1 MPFLQRRKKQR
12 FSKPEI
18 NFWLTNSKF
27 RRIIVYGVERHL
39 SQSRNLCVKCFAD
52 GELPQE
58 RKVYPAVQI
67 SHPAVT
73 LGHIIQRAEQSVRFF
88 LPEAT
93 TEIQEVKNMS
103 QLKKI
108 QSSLLEMKSIYALAA
123 IAMLLALRIVL
134 GFFANNVKLSAAF
147 LPIAVT
153 GVMFGPI
160 PAAIVGALGD
170 ILSFIIA
177 PTGAYFPGFTING
190 FITGFIYGMFLYKN
204 NVTPL
209 RVVLAWFTNMLCV
222 ETFLIAFWLY
232 TLYGGGST
240 PYTVYLTAR
249 FISVA
254 VKCIPEIILVFA
266 LGKLAGKIRVPHAI
280 KRT

>member
-1 MPFLQRRKKQR
+1 
-12 FSKPEI
+12 
-18 NFWLTNSKF
+18 
-27 RRIIVYGVERHL
+27 
-39 SQSRNLCVKCFAD
+39 
-52 GELPQE
+52 
-58 RKVYPAVQI
+58 
-67 SHPAVT
+67 
-73 LGHIIQRAEQSVRFF
+73 
-88 LPEAT
+88 
-93 TEIQEVKNMS
+93 MS

-134 GFFANNVKLSAAF
+134 GFFANSTLPFFGNNVKLSAAF

-266 LGKLAGKIRVPHAI
+266 LGKLSLIHI
-280 KRT
+280 

>member
-1 MPFLQRRKKQR
+1 M
-12 FSKPEI
+12 
-18 NFWLTNSKF
+18 TNSKF
-27 RRIIVYGVERHL
+27 RRIIAYGVERHL

-73 LGHIIQRAEQSVRFF
+73 LGLIIQRAEQSVRFF

-134 GFFANNVKLSAAF
+134 GFFANSTLPFFGNNVKLSAAF

>member
-1 MPFLQRRKKQR
+1 M
-12 FSKPEI
+12 
-18 NFWLTNSKF
+18 
-27 RRIIVYGVERHL
+27 
-39 SQSRNLCVKCFAD
+39 
-52 GELPQE
+52 
-58 RKVYPAVQI
+58 
-67 SHPAVT
+67 
-73 LGHIIQRAEQSVRFF
+73 
-88 LPEAT
+88 
-93 TEIQEVKNMS
+93 
-103 QLKKI
+103 
-108 QSSLLEMKSIYALAA
+108 
-123 IAMLLALRIVL
+123 
-134 GFFANNVKLSAAF
+134 
-147 LPIAVT
+147 
-153 GVMFGPI
+153 
-160 PAAIVGALGD
+160 GD

-177 PTGAYFPGFTING
+177 QTGAYFPGFTING

-204 NVTPL
+204 NVTLL

-222 ETFLIAFWLY
+222 ETFLTAFWLY

>member
-1 MPFLQRRKKQR
+1 
-12 FSKPEI
+12 
-18 NFWLTNSKF
+18 
-27 RRIIVYGVERHL
+27 
-39 SQSRNLCVKCFAD
+39 
-52 GELPQE
+52 
-58 RKVYPAVQI
+58 
-67 SHPAVT
+67 
-73 LGHIIQRAEQSVRFF
+73 
-88 LPEAT
+88 
-93 TEIQEVKNMS
+93 MS

-134 GFFANNVKLSAAF
+134 GFFANSTLPFFGNNVKLSAAF

-209 RVVLAWFTNMLCV
+209 RVVLAWFTNSTAAVQHRTQFILQQDSSVLPLSAFPRLFLCLLLV
-222 ETFLIAFWLY
+222 SLQ
-232 TLYGGGST
+232 
-240 PYTVYLTAR
+240 
-249 FISVA
+249 
-254 VKCIPEIILVFA
+254 VKFVF
-266 LGKLAGKIRVPHAI
+266 
-280 KRT
+280 RTQ

>member
-1 MPFLQRRKKQR
+1 
-12 FSKPEI
+12 
-18 NFWLTNSKF
+18 
-27 RRIIVYGVERHL
+27 
-39 SQSRNLCVKCFAD
+39 
-52 GELPQE
+52 
-58 RKVYPAVQI
+58 
-67 SHPAVT
+67 
-73 LGHIIQRAEQSVRFF
+73 
-88 LPEAT
+88 
-93 TEIQEVKNMS
+93 MS

-134 GFFANNVKLSAAF
+134 GFFANSTLPFFGNNVKLSAAF

-153 GVMFGPI
+153 GVMFGP
-160 PAAIVGALGD
+160 
-170 ILSFIIA
+170 IA

>member
-1 MPFLQRRKKQR
+1 
-12 FSKPEI
+12 
-18 NFWLTNSKF
+18 
-27 RRIIVYGVERHL
+27 
-39 SQSRNLCVKCFAD
+39 
-52 GELPQE
+52 
-58 RKVYPAVQI
+58 
-67 SHPAVT
+67 
-73 LGHIIQRAEQSVRFF
+73 
-88 LPEAT
+88 
-93 TEIQEVKNMS
+93 MS

-134 GFFANNVKLSAAF
+134 GFF
-147 LPIAVT
+147 
-153 GVMFGPI
+153 
-160 PAAIVGALGD
+160 AIVGALGD

-222 ETFLIAFWLY
+222 ETFLTAFWLY

-266 LGKLAGKIRVPHAI
+266 LGKLAGKIRVFH
-280 KRT
+280 TQ

>member
-1 MPFLQRRKKQR
+1 
-12 FSKPEI
+12 
-18 NFWLTNSKF
+18 
-27 RRIIVYGVERHL
+27 
-39 SQSRNLCVKCFAD
+39 
-52 GELPQE
+52 
-58 RKVYPAVQI
+58 
-67 SHPAVT
+67 
-73 LGHIIQRAEQSVRFF
+73 
-88 LPEAT
+88 
-93 TEIQEVKNMS
+93 MS

-108 QSSLLEMKSIYALAA
+108 QSSLFEMKSIYALAA

-134 GFFANNVKLSAAF
+134 GFFGNNVKLSAAF

-222 ETFLIAFWLY
+222 ETFLAAFWLY
-232 TLYGGGST
+232 TLYGGG
-240 PYTVYLTAR
+240 

>member
-1 MPFLQRRKKQR
+1 MLATAGIFYMLYYENNGMFRW
-12 FSKPEI
+12 FSVI
-18 NFWLTNSKF
+18 
-27 RRIIVYGVERHL
+27 
-39 SQSRNLCVKCFAD
+39 
-52 GELPQE
+52 
-58 RKVYPAVQI
+58 
-67 SHPAVT
+67 
-73 LGHIIQRAEQSVRFF
+73 
-88 LPEAT
+88 
-93 TEIQEVKNMS
+93 
-103 QLKKI
+103 
-108 QSSLLEMKSIYALAA
+108 
-123 IAMLLALRIVL
+123 
-134 GFFANNVKLSAAF
+134 
-147 LPIAVT
+147 
-153 GVMFGPI
+153 
-160 PAAIVGALGD
+160 GAG
-170 ILSFIIA
+170 
-177 PTGAYFPGFTING
+177 T
-190 FITGFIYGMFLYKN
+190 GMFLYKN

>member
-1 MPFLQRRKKQR
+1 
-12 FSKPEI
+12 
-18 NFWLTNSKF
+18 
-27 RRIIVYGVERHL
+27 
-39 SQSRNLCVKCFAD
+39 
-52 GELPQE
+52 
-58 RKVYPAVQI
+58 
-67 SHPAVT
+67 
-73 LGHIIQRAEQSVRFF
+73 
-88 LPEAT
+88 
-93 TEIQEVKNMS
+93 
-103 QLKKI
+103 
-108 QSSLLEMKSIYALAA
+108 MKSIYALAA

-134 GFFANNVKLSAAF
+134 GFFANSTLPFFGNNVKLSAASF
-147 LPIAVT
+147 PCRNRRNVRT
-153 GVMFGPI
+153 DSC
-160 PAAIVGALGD
+160 AIVGALGD

>member
-1 MPFLQRRKKQR
+1 
-12 FSKPEI
+12 
-18 NFWLTNSKF
+18 
-27 RRIIVYGVERHL
+27 
-39 SQSRNLCVKCFAD
+39 
-52 GELPQE
+52 
-58 RKVYPAVQI
+58 
-67 SHPAVT
+67 
-73 LGHIIQRAEQSVRFF
+73 
-88 LPEAT
+88 
-93 TEIQEVKNMS
+93 MS

-134 GFFANNVKLSAAF
+134 GFFANST

-204 NVTPL
+204 NVTLL

-222 ETFLIAFWLY
+222 ETFLTAFWLY

>member
-1 MPFLQRRKKQR
+1 
-12 FSKPEI
+12 
-18 NFWLTNSKF
+18 
-27 RRIIVYGVERHL
+27 
-39 SQSRNLCVKCFAD
+39 
-52 GELPQE
+52 
-58 RKVYPAVQI
+58 
-67 SHPAVT
+67 
-73 LGHIIQRAEQSVRFF
+73 
-88 LPEAT
+88 
-93 TEIQEVKNMS
+93 
-103 QLKKI
+103 
-108 QSSLLEMKSIYALAA
+108 MKSIYALAA

-134 GFFANNVKLSAAF
+134 GFFANSTLPFFGNNVKLSAAF

-222 ETFLIAFWLY
+222 ETFLTAFWLY

-240 PYTVYLTAR
+240 PYTVYLTADS
-249 FISVA
+249 SVLPLSA
-254 VKCIPEIILVFA
+254 FPRLFLCLLLVSLQVKFVF
-266 LGKLAGKIRVPHAI
+266 
-280 KRT
+280 RTQ

>member
-1 MPFLQRRKKQR
+1 
-12 FSKPEI
+12 
-18 NFWLTNSKF
+18 
-27 RRIIVYGVERHL
+27 
-39 SQSRNLCVKCFAD
+39 
-52 GELPQE
+52 
-58 RKVYPAVQI
+58 
-67 SHPAVT
+67 
-73 LGHIIQRAEQSVRFF
+73 
-88 LPEAT
+88 
-93 TEIQEVKNMS
+93 
-103 QLKKI
+103 
-108 QSSLLEMKSIYALAA
+108 
-123 IAMLLALRIVL
+123 
-134 GFFANNVKLSAAF
+134 VKLSAAF

>member
-1 MPFLQRRKKQR
+1 MSISKK
-12 FSKPEI
+12 FY
-18 NFWLTNSKF
+18 NSFTELK
-27 RRIIVYGVERHL
+27 
-39 SQSRNLCVKCFAD
+39 SVK
-52 GELPQE
+52 
-58 RKVYPAVQI
+58 
-67 SHPAVT
+67 
-73 LGHIIQRAEQSVRFF
+73 
-88 LPEAT
+88 
-93 TEIQEVKNMS
+93 
-103 QLKKI
+103 
-108 QSSLLEMKSIYALAA
+108 SLAM
-123 IAMLLALRIVL
+123 IAMLLALRIIL
-134 GFFANNVKLSAAF
+134 GFIGNSTLPFFGNNVKLSGAF
-147 LPIAVT
+147 LPIAIT
-153 GVMFGPI
+153 GSMFGPV
-160 PAAIVGALGD
+160 PAMIVGMLGD
-170 ILSFIIA
+170 VLSFIMN
-177 PTGAYFPGFTING
+177 PTGGAYFPGFTING

-266 LGKLAGKIRVPHAI
+266 LGKLAGKIRVLHAI

>member
-1 MPFLQRRKKQR
+1 
-12 FSKPEI
+12 
-18 NFWLTNSKF
+18 
-27 RRIIVYGVERHL
+27 
-39 SQSRNLCVKCFAD
+39 
-52 GELPQE
+52 
-58 RKVYPAVQI
+58 
-67 SHPAVT
+67 
-73 LGHIIQRAEQSVRFF
+73 
-88 LPEAT
+88 
-93 TEIQEVKNMS
+93 MS

-108 QSSLLEMKSIYALAA
+108 QNSLLEMKSIYALAA

-134 GFFANNVKLSAAF
+134 GFFANSTLPFFGNNVKLSAAF

-153 GVMFGPI
+153 GVI

-222 ETFLIAFWLY
+222 ETFLAAFWLY